1 MRYLTTVF
9 CVVML
14 SSLPFTVHAQNAM
27 QMEDNAV
34 FTKFMLDQFENRF
47 SGDAN
52 TLAWE
57 AQFLAGGDFNKLWI
71 KTEGDWS
78 DGETGSADLQLLYD
92 HAITTFWDLQT
103 GVRQDFGFAPARE
116 WLAFGVQGLA
126 PYFFDLEATGFI
138 GPAGRTAVR
147 FRGSYELLFTQR
159 LILEPELEANL
170 YGRDDPA
177 RRTGSGL
184 SNLELGLRL
193 RYEIRRQ
200 FAPYVG
206 IVYVRSYGHTADYAR
221 LTGKSPDETRV
232 MAGLR
237 VWF

>member
-1 MRYLTTVF
+1 MRYVTT
-9 CVVML
+9 ML
-14 SSLPFTVHAQNAM
+14 CIAMLGTLPLAAHAQNAM

-34 FTKFMLDQFENRF
+34 FTKLMLDQFENRF
-47 SGDAN
+47 SGDGN

-57 AQFLAGGDFNKLWI
+57 AQFWAGGDFNKLWI
-71 KTEGDWS
+71 KSEGDRTG
-78 DGETGSADLQLLYD
+78 GETRSADLQLLYD
-92 HAITTFWDLQT
+92 RAIASFWDLQA
-103 GVRQDFGFAPARE
+103 GVRQDFGFAPTRE

-126 PYFFDLEATGFI
+126 PYFFDLEATGFV
-138 GPAGRTAVR
+138 GPAGRTAAR

-159 LILEPELEANL
+159 LIREPELEANF
-170 YGRDDPA
+170 YGRNDPA

-184 SNLELGLRL
+184 SNIELGLRL

-206 IVYVRSYGHTADYAR
+206 VVYACSYGRTADYLR
-221 LTGKSPDETRV
+221 LAGESPHETRLV
-232 MAGLR
+232 AGLR